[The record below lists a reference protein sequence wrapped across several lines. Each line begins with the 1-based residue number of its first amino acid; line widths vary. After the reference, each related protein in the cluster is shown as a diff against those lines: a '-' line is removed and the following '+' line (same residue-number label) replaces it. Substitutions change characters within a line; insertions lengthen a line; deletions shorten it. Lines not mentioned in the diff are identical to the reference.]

1 MEFEKIF
8 AQRPQVIVC
17 NVKFLSSKKV
27 AQGFV
32 AIPKLLG
39 LLFQVRD
46 VILNLSLSTSRRPP
60 IVCIDES
67 QVTFGN
73 LDPVKCFLPNFE
85 KCGTVWDVMH
95 IGMLF
100 VLMWRIS

>member
-73 LDPVKCFLPNFE
+73 LDPVKCFLSSVAQF
-85 KCGTVWDVMH
+85 GT
-95 IGMLF
+95 
-100 VLMWRIS
+100 

>member
-1 MEFEKIF
+1 M
-8 AQRPQVIVC
+8 
-17 NVKFLSSKKV
+17 

-67 QVTFGN
+67 QVIFGN

-95 IGMLF
+95 VGMLF
-100 VLMWRIS
+100 VLMCRIS